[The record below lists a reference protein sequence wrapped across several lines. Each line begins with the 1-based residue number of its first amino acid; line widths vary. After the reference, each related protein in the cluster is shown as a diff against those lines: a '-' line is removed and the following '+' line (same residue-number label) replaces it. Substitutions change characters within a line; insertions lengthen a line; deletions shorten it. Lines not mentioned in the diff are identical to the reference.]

1 MPMTYDP
8 ASANPLAGNPLK
20 TRSDMIRAVN
30 DLFDPLLPFFSDG
43 NARVRLD
50 GAGAHFDRAAAD
62 LEGFARPLWGL
73 APLGA
78 GKNDFAHWHRF
89 AEGLANGCDPSHP
102 EYWGTVNARD
112 QRMVEL
118 AALG

>member
-1 MPMTYDP
+1 MTYDP

-50 GAGAHFDRAAAD
+50 GAPPD
-62 LEGFARPLWGL
+62 LGSGICKAVWSCTDARL
-73 APLGA
+73 
-78 GKNDFAHWHRF
+78 RR
-89 AEGLANGCDPSHP
+89 PSR
-102 EYWGTVNARD
+102 TK
-112 QRMVEL
+112 
-118 AALG
+118 